1 MKAFRMLFLMC
12 SSLFMFFAS
21 RAAQEQWPLTLNGND
36 GTVIKIY
43 EPEPESFQGNTL
55 KYRSAI
61 SVLQQGKS
69 DPVFGTFWSI
79 ATVDTDKDNRRVNIQ
94 SIKVPNIKFSGEQD
108 KDMIADLK
116 ATLEAQLPSAV
127 GDLSLDQ
134 ILSSLE
140 LNQDQKKLSK
150 DLNTEAPKIF
160 FASQPSILVLIDGTP
175 KIEQNK
181 DWKLDVVTNTPFTI
195 VKNDDGKFYLYG
207 GKHWYGAPA
216 VTGPYSYI
224 ENTPRN
230 LSKVETAV
238 NNAKN
243 NNAGYIDSA
252 EATKDNVVSDIVVS
266 TSPAEMIQTDG
277 EPQFENIDGT
287 SLSYISNSQNDIF
300 QDKNSSDYYVLIS
313 GRWYKS
319 SSLRGSQ
326 WQYVA
331 SNALPADFAKIPEGS
346 PKDNALASVAGTDA
360 AREAVMNAQIP
371 QTAKVD
377 RKTATTNVRY
387 NGTPQF
393 QSVPGT
399 DMQYAV
405 NTSSSVMLYRGV
417 YYAVDNGVWFQS
429 DNPQGPWEVATER
442 PDEVDR
448 IPPSSPLYN
457 TKYVYVYDVTPDYI
471 YMGYTPGYLNTY
483 IYGPTVVYGTG
494 FYYDPWYAGYYYPR
508 PWTWGLNWGYN
519 PWYGWS
525 MGYAY
530 NYGWFNWG
538 FGYGW
543 SSPYYSYWGGG
554 GCGWWGPRVYQP
566 PYVWNPYRRYGY
578 YGGNFYRN
586 NISYNGRSYN
596 GNIYRNRTG
605 IVTRN
610 TTIIN
615 NNTTVVNRGGGRA
628 TGGRFDNSPN
638 GRQSFNNSNFANR
651 PQTGRLQQGET
662 TRPSNVFSDRNGNVF
677 QRNQRNNQ
685 WQQRQSNQQWT
696 PVQRNDNTI
705 NNLNRQQ
712 QLRSRGEQQSQS
724 FERIRSNPGNGGGGF
739 SRPSNGGFSRP
750 SSGGGG
756 SSISRPSSGGGGGG
770 FSRPSSGGSSG
781 GGGIR
786 RRG

>member
-1 MKAFRMLFLMC
+1 MKVFRMLFMMC
-12 SSLFMFFAS
+12 GTLFMFFTS
-21 RAAQEQWPLTLNGND
+21 HAAQEQWPLTLTGND
-36 GTVIKIY
+36 GSVIKVY
-43 EPEPESFQGNTL
+43 EPEPESFQGNIL

-79 ATVDTDKDNRRVNIQ
+79 ATVDTDKDNRRINIQ
-94 SIKVPNIKFSGEQD
+94 SVKVPNIKFPGEQD
-108 KDMIADLK
+108 KDMISDLK
-116 ATLEAQLPSAV
+116 ATLETQLPSAV
-127 GDLSLDQ
+127 GDISLDEV
-134 ILSSLE
+134 LSSLE

-150 DLNTEAPKIF
+150 DLNTSAPKIF

-175 KIEQNK
+175 KVEQNK
-181 DWKLDVVTNTPFTI
+181 DWNLDVVTNTPFTI
-195 VKNDDGKFYLYG
+195 VKNDDNKFYLYG
-207 GKHWYGAPA
+207 GKHWY
-216 VTGPYSYI
+216 TGPAATGPFSYI
-224 ENTPRN
+224 ENAPRN
-230 LSKVETAV
+230 LDKVETAI

-243 NNAGYIDSA
+243 SNAGYVDSA

-266 TSPAEMIQTDG
+266 TTPAEMIQTDG
-277 EPQFENIDGT
+277 QPKFENIDGT
-287 SLSYISNSQNDIF
+287 SLAYVSNTQNDIF
-300 QDKNSSDYYVLIS
+300 QDKASNDYYVLIS

-319 SSLRGSQ
+319 PSLRGSQ
-326 WQYVA
+326 WQYVT
-331 SNALPADFAKIPEGS
+331 SNSLPADFTKIPEGS
-346 PKDNALASVAGTDA
+346 PKDNVLSSVAGTDA
-360 AREAVMNAQIP
+360 AREAVMDAQIP

-399 DMQYAV
+399 DLQYAV

-508 PWTWGLNWGYN
+508 PWTWGFNMGYN
-519 PWYGWS
+519 PWAGWS
-525 MGYAY
+525 IGYNY
-530 NYGWFNWG
+530 SYGWFNWG
-538 FGYGW
+538 FGYGYGYG
-543 SSPYYSYWGGG
+543 SPYYSYWGGG
-554 GCGWWGPRVYQP
+554 GCGWWGPRIYQP
-566 PYVWNPYRRYGY
+566 PYAWSPYRRYGY

-586 NISYNGRSYN
+586 NNISYNNRYSN

-615 NNTTVVNRGGGRA
+615 NNTTIINRGGGR
-628 TGGRFDNSPN
+628 GNGRFDNNANNRP
-638 GRQSFNNSNFANR
+638 GFNNNNNIAGGRVQQQDRTPQRINTNR
-651 PQTGRLQQGET
+651 S
-662 TRPSNVFSDRNGNVF
+662 SNVFSDRSGNVF
-677 QRNQRNNQ
+677 QRNQNNQ
-685 WQQRQSNQQWT
+685 WQQRQPNQQWT

-712 QLRSRGEQQSQS
+712 QLRSRGEMRTQS
-724 FERIRSNPGNGGGGF
+724 FERVRSNPGNSGGF
-739 SRPSNGGFSRP
+739 SRPSNGGYNRP
-750 SSGGGG
+750 SGGGG
-756 SSISRPSSGGGGGG
+756 AISRPSGGG
-770 FSRPSSGGSSG
+770 SRPSGGSGG
-781 GGGIR
+781 IH